1 MSPRGA
7 PRSGPPRYVPED
19 SLKSPRFTGP
29 STFARLPYVRTLEDV
44 DLAVVG
50 VPFDTGVTY
59 RAGGRFGPNGVRAAS
74 VMLRPYNANLD
85 VKPFDILSCVD
96 YGDVA
101 IVPGYIERSYEA
113 IEREVAPIVEAGV
126 IPLLIGGDHACTLP
140 HLRATRT
147 KGPVAVIDFDSH
159 TDAWDS

>member
-1 MSPRGA
+1 M
-7 PRSGPPRYVPED
+7 PRYGPED

-29 STFARLPYVRTLEDV
+29 STFARLPYVRTLEEVDV
-44 DLAVVG
+44 AVVG

-59 RAGGRFGPNGVRAAS
+59 RVGGRFGPNGVRAAS

-101 IVPGYIERSYEA
+101 IIPGYIDRSYAA
-113 IEREVAPIVEAGV
+113 IEQAVAPIVEAGV
-126 IPLLIGGDHACTLP
+126 LPLLIGGIVNVLDVLDQALDFHLQCGHRISLP
-140 HLRATRT
+140 
-147 KGPVAVIDFDSH
+147 FF
-159 TDAWDS
+159 